1 MLLFYPA
8 ADPTASGPGPPPP
21 LHLAALADARVR
33 CRKVRRAAN
42 VASLSGW
49 TMAVFAFITLA
60 GSIFGDM
67 VALVLGVALGLL
79 AFNELRGSAMLRNLQ
94 PSGARRLGYNQLAL
108 GLLLVGY
115 AAYSLASAMFHPL
128 LASSVAATGDAELD
142 AMLARISATAAYA
155 LYGGLALAGI
165 VAPGLTAWYYFSRER
180 HVRQA
185 LLQTPEW
192 AVQALR
198 AAG

>member
-1 MLLFYPA
+1 
-8 ADPTASGPGPPPP
+8 
-21 LHLAALADARVR
+21 
-33 CRKVRRAAN
+33 
-42 VASLSGW
+42 
-49 TMAVFAFITLA
+49 MAVFAFITLA